1 MPVPRPFSGTLAG
14 LGCAAVL
21 AAAPAVARAQ
31 MPASTVTGTVTAVGA
46 NGQTIKAA
54 NVLISLWTTDAT
66 TEAKRDSACAMWIA
80 DKTVWMQAKS
90 EAESPSGVNLAGTAL
105 GNDVAELN
113 SLLALRRDTVRSDA
127 NGDFTFASL
136 PFGAYTIEA
145 ETFANNKFLQWS
157 KDVPVIPGRKTH
169 VDLNASTLAE
179 NQYCPS
185 PQGGAGSDQVYNARD
200 LDAPLRI
207 LSGGVDASQSDA
219 QNGTVTIDFVVDAN
233 GVPDQST
240 VVVKSTTGA
249 SVAADAARTI
259 VSSLRYSK
267 PTVKGNAVRAEI
279 EYVAPIPSGG
289 GGRRRH

>member
-31 MPASTVTGTVTAVGA
+31 MPAGTVTGTVTAVGA

-169 VDLNASTLAE
+169 VDLNAGTLAE

>member
-1 MPVPRPFSGTLAG
+1 
-14 LGCAAVL
+14 
-21 AAAPAVARAQ
+21 
-31 MPASTVTGTVTAVGA
+31 MPAGTVTGTVTAVGA